1 MGGTKQKLLEGK
13 RQWGP
18 RRAEG
23 PQTVKGSDSPEE
35 KILEG

>member
-1 MGGTKQKLLEGK
+1 MGGTKQELLEGK